1 MARVTVEDCL
11 KMIPNRFVLAN
22 IAAKRTR
29 QLADGASATIGGFN
43 NKLAVLALR
52 EIEAGEVRVATEEE
66 IAKAEAELLAAA
78 APAADSTEGN
88 SNGDSSNDDAGDKEK
103 STEAKE

>member
-11 KMIPNRFVLAN
+11 KKIPNRFVLAN

-66 IAKAEAELLAAA
+66 IAQAEAELLAAA
-78 APAADSTEGN
+78 APAADSTEGS
-88 SNGDSSNDDAGDKEK
+88 SNGDSGEKEK
-103 STEAKE
+103 SSEAKE

>member
-11 KMIPNRFVLAN
+11 KKIPNRFILAN

-29 QLADGASATIGGFN
+29 QLADGATATIGGFN

-52 EIEAGEVRVATEEE
+52 EIEEGQVRVATEEE
-66 IAKAEAELLAAA
+66 LAQAEAELAAA
-78 APAADSTEGN
+78 SAPAEETESKSASDS
-88 SNGDSSNDDAGDKEK
+88 SDGDSDEKEK
-103 STEAKE
+103 SSEAKE

>member
-29 QLADGASATIGGFN
+29 QLADGASPTIGGFN

-52 EIEAGEVRVATEEE
+52 EIEAGDVRVATEEE
-66 IAKAEAELLAAA
+66 VAQAEAELLEAS
-78 APAADSTEGN
+78 APVSYTHLTLPTKA
-88 SNGDSSNDDAGDKEK
+88 
-103 STEAKE
+103 